1 MEHML
6 CTMSI
11 LTLDGFSYPMALFA
25 PPASAS
31 RSRAAIAWYGCLR
44 PPCWGFM
51 AQGCSL
57 FYSFWELILMI
68 LLIFLIDAGIDQ
80 ADLETIRD
88 LGEKQV
94 AQMIRMIVLCAEI
107 RYRVYDI
114 LTEERRQ
121 QLESLHRQGG
131 DFGDRQ
137 DRKGF

>member
-1 MEHML
+1 
-6 CTMSI
+6 
-11 LTLDGFSYPMALFA
+11 
-25 PPASAS
+25 
-31 RSRAAIAWYGCLR
+31 
-44 PPCWGFM
+44 
-51 AQGCSL
+51 
-57 FYSFWELILMI
+57 MI
-68 LLIFLIDAGIDQ
+68 LLIFLIDQ